1 MHYPRIDGRLAL
13 FIILILMAVAL
24 APVPARAQS
33 PLKVAIVN
41 SQKAFDQSLEGKKAV
56 AILQEKEEL
65 LKAELKKMDDE
76 INALKQK
83 LASQTL
89 TLTPEARTKLQ
100 QEIDRKEADRQKYE
114 QENSRNF
121 EQLKNQLIKRIREE
135 MLAVIDE
142 LVKERG
148 YELVF
153 DLSTSGLIYY
163 RPELDITEEVIKRYD
178 ASKSGKK

>member
-1 MHYPRIDGRLAL
+1 MKNPQFPGRLA
-13 FIILILMAVAL
+13 IILMIMTVSLSA
-24 APVPARAQS
+24 VPARAQS

-56 AILQEKEEL
+56 AILQEREEA
-65 LKAELKKMDDE
+65 LKAEIKKMDEE
-76 INALKQK
+76 IKALKQK
-83 LASQTL
+83 LASQSL
-89 TLTPEARTKLQ
+89 TLDPEARTRLQ

-121 EQLKNQLIKRIREE
+121 EQFKNQLIKRIREE
-135 MLAVIDE
+135 MLAIIDE

-153 DLSTSGLIYY
+153 DLSTSGLIHFK
-163 RPELDITEEVIKRYD
+163 PELDITDEVIRRYD
-178 ASKSGKK
+178 ASRAGKK

>member
-1 MHYPRIDGRLAL
+1 MKTSGMPEKKIS
-13 FIILILMAVAL
+13 ILSVFLVITMAV
-24 APVPARAQS
+24 VPALAQS

-56 AILQEKEEL
+56 TILQEREEQFRN
-65 LKAELKKMDDE
+65 ELKKMDEE
-76 INALKQK
+76 IKSLRQK
-83 LASQTL
+83 MTSQAL
-89 TLTPEARTKLQ
+89 TLSSEARSQLQ
-100 QEIDRKEADRQKYE
+100 RDLDRKEADRQKYE

-121 EQLKNQLIKRIREE
+121 EQFKSQLIKRIREE

-142 LVKERG
+142 MIKERG

-163 RPELDITEEVIKRYD
+163 QPELDITDEVIKRYD
-178 ASKSGKK
+178 ASKTVKK